1 MSEFEYLNN
10 IINQYTPR
18 HYILDNF
25 SIPAQLKSLLIPW
38 AKPYDISV
46 VSTGSTAKKQLA

>member
-18 HYILDNF
+18 HSILDNF

-46 VSTGSTAKKQLA
+46 VSKGSTAKKQLA